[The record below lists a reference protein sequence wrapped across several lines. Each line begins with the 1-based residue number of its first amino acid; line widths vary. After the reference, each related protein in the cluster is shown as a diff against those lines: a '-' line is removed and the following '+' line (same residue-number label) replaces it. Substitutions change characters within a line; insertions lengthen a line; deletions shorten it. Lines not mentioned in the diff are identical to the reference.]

1 MGANPSKARLLALAR
16 HYAETGFFFSSS
28 VIFAGSFVVNALNY
42 VFTLVISR
50 MLGVAEFGEVTA
62 LFSLMLI
69 VSVPATAL
77 TMLMTREAAFRG
89 AEGPGAVRALFVHL
103 RKNALAASLALWA
116 AFVCLVPALAGFLR
130 LEVVPLLIFS
140 LLIPVAL
147 ASSLQSGTLQGL
159 QEFFLL
165 AKQNALSAVLKLAL
179 SVALVYAGFSVAG
192 VMLGLVAA
200 SLASWGYGYLA
211 TRKIFKR
218 HAAPQA
224 EPFALGPLKAL
235 FMTILATTLLMAL
248 LSNIDVLL
256 AKHYL
261 SAEAAGEYGALSTIG
276 KILVYGVGAF
286 ITVLLPLAS
295 AAEAGAKGGGR
306 RILGLSLAAILA
318 ASAAAVG
325 LFSLVPGLVL
335 SALFGARYLGV
346 APHLGLF
353 GIAMG
358 CIALS
363 TAFINYFV
371 AARNT
376 SFLYFLAAGI
386 AAEVGL
392 IALNHATL
400 GAVTSMLA
408 ASSAL
413 LLALMVLNYL
423 LFCRTAPAPAPAA
436 LT

>member
-1 MGANPSKARLLALAR
+1 
-16 HYAETGFFFSSS
+16 
-28 VIFAGSFVVNALNY
+28 V
-42 VFTLVISR
+42 
-50 MLGVAEFGEVTA
+50 
-62 LFSLMLI
+62 
-69 VSVPATAL
+69 
-77 TMLMTREAAFRG
+77 RG
-89 AEGPGAVRALFVHL
+89 LFVLL
-103 RKNALAASLALWA
+103 RKNALVASLAFWA
-116 AFVCLVPALAGFLR
+116 AFLCLAPLIAGFLR
-130 LEVVPLLIFS
+130 LEIVPLLAFS
-140 LLIPVAL
+140 ALIPVTL

-165 AKQNALSAVLKLAL
+165 AKQNALSAAIKLAV
-179 SVALVYAGFSVAG
+179 SIALVYAGFSVTG

-211 TRKIFKR
+211 THGIFKK
-218 HAAPQA
+218 HAAPQG

-256 AKHYL
+256 AKHFL
-261 SAEAAGEYGALSTIG
+261 PAEAAGQYGALSTIG

-295 AAEAGAKGGGR
+295 AAEAGKKGGGR
-306 RILGLSLAAILA
+306 RILGLSLAIILA
-318 ASAAAVG
+318 ASVAAFG
-325 LFSLVPGLVL
+325 LFSLAPGLIIT
-335 SALFGARYLGV
+335 ALFGARYLAV
-346 APHLGLF
+346 APYLGLF
-353 GIAMG
+353 AAAMG

-386 AAEVGL
+386 AAEVAL
-392 IALNHATL
+392 ISLNHGSL
-400 GAVTSMLA
+400 GAVTGMLA

-413 LLALMVLNYL
+413 LLALMAANYAL
-423 LFCRTAPAPAPAA
+423 LRRAAPAPALP
-436 LT
+436 

>member
-1 MGANPSKARLLALAR
+1 MGVNPSKGVLLRIPRSFL
-16 HYAETGFFFSSS
+16 ESGFFASSS

-42 VFTLVISR
+42 AFTLIISR
-50 MLGVAEFGEVTA
+50 MLDVEAFGEVTA

-77 TMLMTREAAFRG
+77 AMLMTREAAFRG

-116 AFVCLVPALAGFLR
+116 AFACLVPAIAGFLR
-130 LEVVPLLIFS
+130 LEVIPLLAFS

-165 AKQNALSAVLKLAL
+165 AKQNALSAAVKLAV
-179 SVALVYAGFSVAG
+179 SIALVYAGFSVTG

-211 TRKIFKR
+211 TRRIFVR
-218 HAAPQA
+218 HAAPQG
-224 EPFALGPLKAL
+224 EEFALAPLKAL

-256 AKHYL
+256 AKHFL
-261 SAEAAGEYGALSTIG
+261 SAEAAGQYGALSTIG

-295 AAEAGAKGGGR
+295 AAEAGKSGGGR
-306 RILGLSLAAILA
+306 RILGLSLAIILA
-318 ASAAAVG
+318 ASVAAFG
-325 LFSLVPGLVL
+325 LFSLVPGLIIT
-335 SALFGARYLGV
+335 ALFGARYLAV

-353 GIAMG
+353 AAAMG
-358 CIALS
+358 CISLS

-386 AAEVGL
+386 AAEVAL
-392 IALNHATL
+392 ISANHASL
-400 GAVTSMLA
+400 GAVTGMLA

-413 LLALMVLNYL
+413 LLALMAANYAL
-423 LFCRTAPAPAPAA
+423 LRRTVPAPALP
-436 LT
+436 